1 MDAWINH
8 PRLKETDM
16 LARISML
23 ALAAAFLLMSGCAYH
38 EYNDRG
44 RDHYRGAD
52 RHYSAGH
59 HKPAQHRYE
68 EQKYHYDK
76 HRRSDR
82 ETRKRK
88 HR

>member
-1 MDAWINH
+1 
-8 PRLKETDM
+8 M

-59 HKPAQHRYE
+59 HKPARHRHE
-68 EQKYHYDK
+68 EQK
-76 HRRSDR
+76 RRSDR
-82 ETRKRK
+82 EARKRQQ
-88 HR
+88 H

>member
-1 MDAWINH
+1 
-8 PRLKETDM
+8 M
-16 LARISML
+16 LARIAML

-44 RDHYRGAD
+44 REHYRGAD

-59 HKPAQHRYE
+59 HKHRYE

-82 ETRKRK
+82 KARKRK

>member
-1 MDAWINH
+1 
-8 PRLKETDM
+8 M
-16 LARISML
+16 LARIAML

-38 EYNDRG
+38 EYNDRS

-52 RHYSAGH
+52 RHYSIEHRQPGL
-59 HKPAQHRYE
+59 HRYE
-68 EQKYHYDK
+68 AQKYRHDK